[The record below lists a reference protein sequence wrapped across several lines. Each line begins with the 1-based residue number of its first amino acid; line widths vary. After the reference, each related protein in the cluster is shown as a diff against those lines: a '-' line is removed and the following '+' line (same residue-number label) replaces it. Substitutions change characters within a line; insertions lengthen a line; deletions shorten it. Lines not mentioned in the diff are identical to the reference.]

1 MIEEQSIPANC
12 SMFKSVNAN
21 PNSFSNANETS
32 WRRKLTQLLVIL
44 AVITVQLGNLDN
56 KCCRDGGFPFL
67 AIESDFPAW
76 INRSSDLLTKGLSQ
90 GSLVTLDVH
99 VDNHSSPRDEKRM
112 KGPEIPIVDN
122 IIGVRSKP
130 TTLPR

>member
-44 AVITVQLGNLDN
+44 AMITVQLGNLDN
-56 KCCRDGGFPFL
+56 KCRRDGGFRFL
-67 AIESDFPAW
+67 TESDFPAW
-76 INRSSDLLTKGLSQ
+76 INRSSDLLTKGLLQ
-90 GSLVTLDVH
+90 AAI
-99 VDNHSSPRDEKRM
+99 R
-112 KGPEIPIVDN
+112 
-122 IIGVRSKP
+122 
-130 TTLPR
+130 

>member
-1 MIEEQSIPANC
+1 MIEEQSIPVNC

-56 KCCRDGGFPFL
+56 KCRRDGGFRFL
-67 AIESDFPAW
+67 TESDFPAW